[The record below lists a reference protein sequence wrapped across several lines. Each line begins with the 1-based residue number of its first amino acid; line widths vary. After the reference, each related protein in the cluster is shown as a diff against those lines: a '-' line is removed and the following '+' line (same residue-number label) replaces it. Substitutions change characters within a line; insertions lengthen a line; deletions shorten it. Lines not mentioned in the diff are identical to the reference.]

1 MTACRAVTWVLRK
14 DAASAVFH
22 GAPCANRSAPGWI
35 CQHSIG
41 CVHPDARYNKYFAGK
56 PCGRAGVKEAPRDS
70 GILALMP
77 ALGPFHKLTSH
88 QRHAFL
94 AAFLGWTLDSL
105 DFFLLV
111 FCVKAIAGE
120 FRVEPSAVLGAI
132 FLTQA
137 FRPVGALLFGA
148 LADRYGRRPVLMA
161 NILGFSVIELACA
174 FAPSLN
180 VLLVL
185 RALFGIAMGGEWGV
199 GAALAFE
206 TLPKEDR
213 GTFSGILQ
221 EGYAL
226 GSIVASGA
234 FGLLF
239 AGFHWHGLTIPGIGW
254 RGLFILGSTP
264 ALLALY
270 VQSRVAESPVWLAS
284 AKKRMARAAVHAR
297 PAWPEQLM
305 QFLPTFL
312 FLVLLMTA
320 FMSFSH
326 GTQDV
331 YPTFLAV
338 AMKLTPS
345 TIGLIGVLYGL
356 GSIAGGI
363 IFGVLSERWG
373 RKRAIVTAALLSI
386 PVIPL
391 YAYGHNAVTLGVG
404 AVLMQFMV
412 QGAWGVVPAYL
423 TELSPAPVR
432 ATAPGLAYQLGAL
445 ITSWNGKGQALAA
458 ERWGNYPAVLAIT
471 VVVVALVLAGLAS
484 LGREAKGREMSTT

>member
-1 MTACRAVTWVLRK
+1 M
-14 DAASAVFH
+14 
-22 GAPCANRSAPGWI
+22 
-35 CQHSIG
+35 SILN
-41 CVHPDARYNKYFAGK
+41 H
-56 PCGRAGVKEAPRDS
+56 
-70 GILALMP
+70 LQ
-77 ALGPFHKLTSH
+77 KLTRP
-88 QRHAFL
+88 QRHAFV

-111 FCVKAIAGE
+111 FCVNAIAGE
-120 FRVEPSAVLGAI
+120 FRTQPSAVLGAV

-137 FRPVGALLFGA
+137 FRPVGALLFGV

-161 NILGFSVIELACA
+161 NILGFSVIELVCA

-199 GAALAFE
+199 GAALVFE
-206 TLPKEDR
+206 TLPREGR

-226 GSIVASGA
+226 GSILASAA
-234 FGLLF
+234 FGLFF
-239 AGFHWHGLTIPGIGW
+239 AGIHWPLFGHVLVLPAIGW
-254 RGLFILGSTP
+254 RGLFIMGASP
-264 ALLALY
+264 ALLAFY
-270 VQSRVAESPVWLAS
+270 VQARVPESPVWLAA
-284 AKKRMARAAVHAR
+284 AKKRRSRVALQEG
-297 PAWPEQLM
+297 PAWPQQLM
-305 QFLPTFL
+305 HFLPTFL
-312 FLVLLMTA
+312 FLVVLMTA

-338 AMKLTPS
+338 AIKLSPE

-363 IFGVLSERWG
+363 VFGALSETWG
-373 RKRAIVTAALLSI
+373 RKRAIITAALLAL
-386 PVIPL
+386 PVIAL
-391 YAYGHNAVTLGVG
+391 YAYGHTAVTLGIG

-458 ERWGNYPAVLAIT
+458 ERWGSYPAVLAVT
-471 VVVVALVLAGLAS
+471 VAVVAVALAGLTA
-484 LGREAKGREMSTT
+484 LGREAKGREMTEA

>member
-1 MTACRAVTWVLRK
+1 L
-14 DAASAVFH
+14 S
-22 GAPCANRSAPGWI
+22 S
-35 CQHSIG
+35 Q
-41 CVHPDARYNKYFAGK
+41 
-56 PCGRAGVKEAPRDS
+56 
-70 GILALMP
+70 
-77 ALGPFHKLTSH
+77 
-88 QRHAFL
+88 QRHTFV

-105 DFFLLV
+105 DFFLLI

-120 FRVEPSAVLGAI
+120 FHTQPSAVLGAV
-132 FLTQA
+132 FMTQA
-137 FRPVGALLFGA
+137 FRPVGALLFGM
-148 LADRYGRRPVLMA
+148 LADRYGRRPILMF
-161 NILGFSVIELACA
+161 NILSFSVIELACA
-174 FAPSLN
+174 FAPSLS

-206 TLPKEDR
+206 TLPKEGR

-226 GSIVASGA
+226 GSILASAA
-234 FGLLF
+234 FAFLF
-239 AGFHWHGLTIPGIGW
+239 ERIGW
-254 RGLFILGSTP
+254 RGLFILGSMP
-264 ALLALY
+264 AILVFY
-270 VQSRVAESPVWLAS
+270 VQAKVEESPVWLAGARKRVARS
-284 AKKRMARAAVHAR
+284 ATGLAAPIV
-297 PAWPEQLM
+297 PPNLM
-305 QFLPTFL
+305 TFLPTFL
-312 FLVLLMTA
+312 FLILLMTA

-338 AMKLTPS
+338 TAKLSPE
-345 TIGLIGVLYGL
+345 TIGIIGVLYGF
-356 GSIAGGI
+356 GSIGGGI
-363 IFGVLSERWG
+363 VFGSLSEKWG

-391 YAYGHNAVTLGVG
+391 YAYGHSAFTLGMG

-432 ATAPGLAYQLGAL
+432 ATAPGLAYQLGGL
-445 ITSWNGKGQALAA
+445 VTSWNGKGQALAA

-471 VVVVALVLAGLAS
+471 VIVVALSLAGLAS
-484 LGREAKGREMSTT
+484 LGHEAKGREMDEA